1 MEIKSNRHF
10 DQVINSFEARSEILL
25 TDKQK
30 RILAHELQAFA
41 SNVLSTHWRYMHD
54 SFDKARDEFRR
65 EL

>member
-10 DQVINSFEARSEILL
+10 DQVIESFEMRSEITL

-30 RILAHELQAFA
+30 RILAMELQALA
-41 SNVLSTHWRYMHD
+41 SNVLSTHWRNMHD
-54 SFDKARDEFRR
+54 SFDKTKDEFRR